1 MKKIKSIISGICYLL
16 MIFTFV
22 IMIKKYTSVTNTY
35 KIQEIIIT
43 GNDYLNNNSIKKNI
57 IHHTNN
63 KDIFN
68 VNIKN
73 IKNNIEENDYISS
86 CIISKQ
92 LPSTLVISIEE
103 IKPLALITID
113 NKIYFLNQNQDKIKA
128 DINSMNHF
136 SDLPVITNLTKE
148 NIDIRKI
155 KYILQQVINKSSL
168 YDKLSEIQFSESD
181 IILVLSNNTKI
192 IMADNNYKSNL
203 NKLFEFNNQIILK
216 NNSYFEKY
224 NYINM
229 KILNQ
234 IIINE
239 KQINI

>member
-1 MKKIKSIISGICYLL
+1 MKKIKSIILRIYFLL
-16 MIFTFV
+16 MIFSFTIIV
-22 IMIKKYTSVTNTY
+22 NIYISKSNTY
-35 KIQEIIIT
+35 KIKEIIIN
-43 GNDYLNNNSIKKNI
+43 GNNYLNDESIKENI
-57 IHHTNN
+57 SHDTNN

-68 VNIKN
+68 INIKN
-73 IKNNIEENDYISS
+73 IKNNIEKNDYIFS
-86 CIISKQ
+86 CIVSKE
-92 LPSTLVISIEE
+92 LPSTLIISIQE

-113 NKIYFLNQNQDKIKA
+113 NKIYFLNQNMDKVKT

-136 SDLPVITNLTKE
+136 SDIPVITNLTDK
-148 NIDIRKI
+148 NTDISKI
-155 KYILQQVINKSSL
+155 KYILQQVINKSNI
-168 YDKLSEIQFSESD
+168 YNKLSEIQFLGSD

-203 NKLFEFNNQIILK
+203 EKLFEFNNQIILK
-216 NNSYFEKY
+216 NNNYLEKY